1 MNKHFLA
8 IIGIVLS
15 FILIVGFKPAKSD
28 LNNPDNDK
36 EIAILRSTMAYIDRM
51 HFDPRPIDDEFSK
64 EAFDNYLKYL
74 DSGKRILIQ
83 KEVDELK
90 KYRLLVDNMVSSG
103 SLELFELGVSLTDN
117 GTKRAEEFYKE
128 IINQSEFDFSNSS
141 FIELD
146 SDKKEFAKNEK
157 ELKEVWFNLLKYEV
171 LTRYAREK
179 EKQEK
184 ERKEAREGQEVKILS
199 DKELYDKAC
208 DNVKK
213 VFDRWFNSMHKMK
226 REDKFSL
233 YLNAITETFDPH
245 TNYYTPKNK
254 DDFNSSMSGII
265 KGIGAT
271 LRTEDEYTK
280 VMSIVPGGPAWKQ
293 KELEVNDMILKVQQ
307 TGEEPVDIMGM
318 TIDEVVGMI
327 RGEVDTKVTLT
338 VRKVDGVVKEIS
350 IIREEVIIDEGFAKS
365 AILDLPGVMEDI
377 GYIRLPK
384 FYANFERPGGVSSA
398 EDVAKEIEKLKNANV
413 NGIILDLRN
422 NGGGSLRDVVQMSGL
437 FIESGPI
444 VQVKDRNKPPYA
456 LNDRDPGVQ
465 YDGPLIILVNQFS
478 ASASEIIAAA
488 MQDYK
493 RAIIVGSES
502 TFGKGT
508 VQRFLGIDGR
518 MTGRSNE
525 ELGDL
530 KLTTQKFYR
539 VNGGSTQLKGV
550 NSDIVLPDSY
560 MYLDLGEKEYDK
572 PMEWTEVNSLNA
584 TQKVYIIPNIEGL
597 KKLSSDRVAKNP
609 VFNKITANAERLR
622 EEKDKTTSPLNL
634 DQYINELKTSEE
646 RAKEFRDIFVEN
658 EHMKIAN
665 PVEDTD
671 YIQMDSSRI
680 TRNEDWFKTIRK
692 DIYIEEAINIMR
704 DLVESTKRVSNEK

>member
-1 MNKHFLA
+1 MNKHFFA
-8 IIGIVLS
+8 IIGIFLS
-15 FILIVGFKPAKSD
+15 LILVVGFKPAKSD
-28 LNNPDNDK
+28 LNNPNNDK
-36 EIAILRSTMAYIDRM
+36 EIAILRSTIAYIDRM
-51 HFDPRPIDDEFSK
+51 HFEPRSLNDDFSK
-64 EAFDNYLKYL
+64 DAFDTYLKYL
-74 DSGKRILIQ
+74 DSGKRILTQ

-90 KYRLLVDNMVSSG
+90 KYRLLVDDFVMSG
-103 SLELFELGVSLTDN
+103 SLELMELGISLTDN
-117 GTKRAEEFYKE
+117 GTKRAENFYKE
-128 IINQSEFDFSNSS
+128 IINQSEFDFSSNS

-146 SDKKEFAKNEK
+146 SDKKNFPKNEK
-157 ELKEVWFNLLKYEV
+157 ELKEVWYNLLKYEV
-171 LTRYAREK
+171 LTRYARDK

-184 ERKEAREGQEVKILS
+184 DVKEGQDIKVLT

-213 VFDRWFNSMHKMK
+213 VFDRWFNSMSKMK

-233 YLNAITETFDPH
+233 YLNSITESFDPH

-271 LRTEDEYTK
+271 LRTDDEYTK

-307 TGEEPVDIMGM
+307 SGEEPVDIMGM

-327 RGEVDTKVTLT
+327 RGEIDTKVTLT
-338 VRKVDGVVKEIS
+338 VRKVDGVVKDIS

-365 AILDLPGVMEDI
+365 AILDLPEIMENI

-384 FYANFERPGGVSSA
+384 FYANFERPDGVSSA
-398 EDVAKEIEKLKNANV
+398 EDVAKEIEKLKNVNV

-456 LNDRDPGVQ
+456 LNDRDPNVQ

-488 MQDYK
+488 MQDYQ

-584 TQKVYIIPNIEGL
+584 GQKVYVIPNIEGM
-597 KKLSSDRVAKNP
+597 KKLSSDRIAKNA

-634 DQYINELKTSEE
+634 NKYLDELKSSED
-646 RAKEFRDIFVEN
+646 RAKEFRDMFVEN
-658 EHMKIAN
+658 ESMRISN
-665 PVEDTD
+665 PIEDMD
-671 YIQMDSSRI
+671 YIQLDSSRI
-680 TRNEDWFKTIRK
+680 SRNEDWFKTIRK

>member
-1 MNKHFLA
+1 MNKHFFA
-8 IIGIVLS
+8 IIGIFLGL
-15 FILIVGFKPAKSD
+15 ILIVGFKPAKSES
-28 LNNPDNDK
+28 NNPVN
-36 EIAILRSTMAYIDRM
+36 ERENAIVRSTIAYIDRM
-51 HFDPRPIDDEFSK
+51 HFDPRPLDDEFSK
-64 EAFDNYLKYL
+64 DAFDNYLKYL
-74 DSGKRILIQ
+74 DSGKRILTQ
-83 KEVDELK
+83 KEVDDLK
-90 KYRLLVDNMVSSG
+90 KYRLLVDDLVNVG
-103 SLELFELGVSLTDN
+103 SLELLELGITLTDN
-117 GTKRAEEFYKE
+117 GTKRAENFYKE
-128 IINQSEFDFSNSS
+128 IINQSEFDFSSNGS
-141 FIELD
+141 IELD
-146 SDKKEFAKNEK
+146 SDKKDFAKNEK
-157 ELKEVWFNLLKYEV
+157 ELKEVWYNLLKYEV
-171 LTRYAREK
+171 LTRYARDK

-184 ERKEAREGQEVKILS
+184 DLKEAKDGQEVTILT

-213 VFDRWFNSMHKMK
+213 VFDRWFNSMNKMK
-226 REDKFSL
+226 REDKFSI
-233 YLNAITETFDPH
+233 YLNAITESFDPH

-271 LRTEDEYTK
+271 LRTDEEYTK

-307 TGEEPVDIMGM
+307 SGEEAVDIMGM

-338 VRKVDGVVKEIS
+338 VRKVDGVVKEIT
-350 IIREEVIIDEGFAKS
+350 IVREEVIIDEGFAKS
-365 AILDLPGVMEDI
+365 AILDLPEVMNNI

-384 FYANFERPGGVSSA
+384 FYANFERPDGVSSA

-422 NGGGSLRDVVQMSGL
+422 NGGGSLRDVIQMSGL

-444 VQVKDRNKPPYA
+444 VQVKDRSKPAYA
-456 LNDRDPGVQ
+456 LNDRDPNVQ

-493 RAIIVGSES
+493 RAIVVGSES

-508 VQRFLGIDGR
+508 VQRFIGIDGR

-560 MYLDLGEKEYDK
+560 MYLEIGEKEYDK

-584 TQKVYIIPNIEGL
+584 GQEVYVIPNIEGM
-597 KKLSSDRVAKNP
+597 KKLSSDRIAKNA
-609 VFNKITANAERLR
+609 VFNKITANAERLQ
-622 EEKDKTTSPLNL
+622 EEQDKTTSPLNL
-634 DQYINELKTSEE
+634 NKYLDELKTSEE
-646 RAKEFRDIFVEN
+646 RAKEFRDMFVEN
-658 EHMKIAN
+658 EKLKISN
-665 PVEDTD
+665 PIEDMD

-680 TRNEDWFKTIRK
+680 SRNDDWFKTMRK